1 MSTKEQQSNGNTQIN
16 SERNSLNQ
24 RVSRLSYLG
33 RSSKVKWSDRRRFR
47 NI

>member
-1 MSTKEQQSNGNTQIN
+1 MGIDQQVNGNPQLN
-16 SERNSLNQ
+16 GERNTFNQ
-24 RVSRLSYLG
+24 RVSKLAYLG